1 MFDFVWVLRVM
12 PELLLAIVCAI
23 LAAWVFRQRVR
34 YSLAAEVGEEKQGK
48 AQNTL
53 NFVAFTVFVALL
65 PYGVLQVLT
74 GDFLSPFTLAAMVLM
89 LGSFACWADFQDSL
103 NSETENSRD
112 SAKHLY
118 RAALLFILVT
128 VIIHVVGG
136 VVYKSLVPP
145 SVSSSFPKAEIVA
158 YQGAPGGEYV
168 RDEVKAEL
176 VGKARLD
183 TSTNTKRPS
192 HGVWY
197 VWAERKADGTIIN
210 TKGLRSEVQ
219 VVDDLSV
226 GDKPYVVR
234 RSKLEVLDTEAA
246 RNHPITSSMTRPW
259 WQSPNANIKESS
271 IVIHVPRGTAG
282 EYVTESL
289 DG

>member
-23 LAAWVFRQRVR
+23 LAAWVFWQRVR

-89 LGSFACWADFQDSL
+89 LGSFDCWADFQDSL

-112 SAKHLY
+112 SAKRLY
-118 RAALLFILVT
+118 RAAFWLILVT
-128 VIIHVVGG
+128 VIIHVAGG

-145 SVSSSFPKAEIVA
+145 SVSSSFPKAEIIA
-158 YQGAPGGEYV
+158 YQGVPGGDYV
-168 RDEVKAEL
+168 RNEVKTEL

-183 TSTNTKRPS
+183 TSTDTKRPS

-210 TKGLRSEVQ
+210 TKGLRIEVQ

-234 RSKLEVLDTEAA
+234 RSKLEVLDTESA
-246 RNHPITSSMTRPW
+246 RNQPITSSMTRPW
-259 WQSPNANIKESS
+259 WQSPNANVKESS

>member
-1 MFDFVWVLRVM
+1 MWVLRVM
-12 PELLLAIVCAI
+12 PELLLAIVCAA
-23 LAAWVFRQRVR
+23 LAVWVSRQSVR
-34 YSLAAEVGEEKQGK
+34 CSLSTEVGEEKQEK
-48 AQNTL
+48 AQKTL

-89 LGSFACWADFQDSL
+89 LGSFACWADFQDNL
-103 NSETENSRD
+103 DSETANCRD
-112 SAKHLY
+112 SAKRLY
-118 RAALLFILVT
+118 RAAFLFILVT

-136 VVYKSLVPP
+136 VVYKTLVPP
-145 SVSSSFPKAEIVA
+145 SVSGLFPKAEIVA
-158 YQGAPGGEYV
+158 YRSAPGGVYA

-192 HGVWY
+192 QGVWY

-210 TKGLRSEVQ
+210 AKGFRSEVQ

-234 RSKLEVLDTEAA
+234 RSKLEVLDIESA
-246 RNHPITSSMTRPW
+246 RNHPITSSMKRPW
-259 WQSPNANIKESS
+259 WQSPNANVKESS
-271 IVIHVPRGTAG
+271 IVIHVPRGAAD
-282 EYVTESL
+282 EYVTKSL
-289 DG
+289 DGE

>member
-1 MFDFVWVLRVM
+1 LFDFVWVLRVM
-12 PELLLAIVCAI
+12 PELLLAIVCAM
-23 LAAWVFRQRVR
+23 LAAWVSRQRVR
-34 YSLAAEVGEEKQGK
+34 YSLAAEVDEEKQGK
-48 AQNTL
+48 AQSTL

-89 LGSFACWADFQDSL
+89 LGNFACWADFQDNL
-103 NSETENSRD
+103 DSETANCRD
-112 SAKHLY
+112 SAKRLY
-118 RAALLFILVT
+118 RAAFLFILVT
-128 VIIHVVGG
+128 SIIHVVGG

-145 SVSSSFPKAEIVA
+145 SVSSSFPKTEIVA
-158 YQGAPGGEYV
+158 YRGVPGGDYV
-168 RDEVKAEL
+168 RNEVKTEL

-192 HGVWY
+192 QGVWY

-234 RSKLEVLDTEAA
+234 RSRLEVLDTESA
-246 RNHPITSSMTRPW
+246 RNHPITSSTERPW

-282 EYVTESL
+282 EYVTDSL

>member
-1 MFDFVWVLRVM
+1 MLDFVWVLRVM
-12 PELLLAIVCAI
+12 PELLLAIVCAV
-23 LAAWVFRQRVR
+23 LAVWVSQQSVR
-34 YSLAAEVGEEKQGK
+34 YSLSTGVGEKKQGK

-89 LGSFACWADFQDSL
+89 LGNFACWADFQDNL
-103 NSETENSRD
+103 DSETANCRD
-112 SAKHLY
+112 LAKRLY
-118 RAALLFILVT
+118 RAAFLFILVT
-128 VIIHVVGG
+128 SIIHVVGG
-136 VVYKSLVPP
+136 VAYKTLVPP
-145 SVSSSFPKAEIVA
+145 SVSSSFPKTEIVA
-158 YQGAPGGEYV
+158 YQGVPGGDYV
-168 RDEVKAEL
+168 RNEVKTEL

-192 HGVWY
+192 QGVWY

-234 RSKLEVLDTEAA
+234 RSRLEVLDTESA
-246 RNHPITSSMTRPW
+246 RNHPITSSTERPW

-282 EYVTESL
+282 EYVTDSL